1 MSVAIIIIIFI
12 VVLFV
17 AVYLH
22 ELGHFLT
29 ARRAGVKVEEF
40 GIGLP
45 PRLFGIKRGET
56 IYSVNAIPLG
66 AFVRTAGENDPTVPQ
81 SLAGKGPWT
90 RLGVYAAGPLV
101 NIFLAFIL
109 FSAFLLLPISV
120 VVGNGLMVHS
130 VAENSPAEEAGIE
143 AGDIILELDGQPV
156 HTWKEMQDIVN
167 SGEEGA
173 EITLLLQKDG
183 SQDEARLKPKFD
195 PTLQRR
201 IIGVLLCWNMVSQ
214 VEEGSPSYEAGIRPG
229 DTILS
234 INGQPVYNSESMSS
248 ALGSAKED
256 EEIPVVLLRGQETV
270 STSLVNVGYET
281 EAKQSTLSGIGLRW
295 VDGTHLEQ
303 ERLPVWRAVYLG
315 ARYIIYMPALI
326 IEAIPL
332 IRESPDMA
340 LVGPIGAGQL
350 TVEAVRSFGFSN
362 ILFMASIISLGIGIF
377 NLLPI
382 PPLDGGG
389 MLVAFIEGFRRGKRL
404 SPRAVRLAHTIG
416 TTFLITLV
424 ILVTFSDI
432 LRLISGRGFGL

>member
-1 MSVAIIIIIFI
+1 MSVALIIIIFI

-45 PRLFGIKRGET
+45 PRLLGIKRGET
-56 IYSVNAIPLG
+56 IYSVNAVPLG
-66 AFVRTAGENDPTVPQ
+66 AFVRTAGEDDPTVPR
-81 SLAGKGPWT
+81 SLAGKRPWT
-90 RLGVYAAGPLV
+90 RLGVYAAGPVV

-109 FSAFLLLPISV
+109 FSAFLSLPVGV
-120 VVGNGLMVHS
+120 VTGNGLMVHS
-130 VAENSPAEEAGIE
+130 VAENSPAEEAGIKT
-143 AGDIILELDGQPV
+143 GDIILELDGQPV
-156 HTWKEMQDIVN
+156 HTWQEMQDAIN
-167 SGEEGA
+167 SAGEGA
-173 EITLLLQKDG
+173 EINLLLQTDG
-183 SQDEARLKPKFD
+183 SQEQAMLEPKFD

-214 VEEGSPSYEAGIRPG
+214 VDEGSPAYEAGIRPG

-234 INGQPVYNSESMSS
+234 INGQPVYNTESMSS

-256 EEIPVVLLRGQETV
+256 EEIPLVLLRGQETV
-270 STSLVNVGYET
+270 SNSLPSVADET
-281 EAKQSTLSGIGLRW
+281 LPGVELRW
-295 VDGTHLEQ
+295 VDGAHLEH
-303 ERLPVWRAVYLG
+303 ERLPVWRAVYSG

-362 ILFMASIISLGIGIF
+362 ILFMAGIISLGIGMF

-382 PPLDGGG
+382 PPLD
-389 MLVAFIEGFRRGKRL
+389 
-404 SPRAVRLAHTIG
+404 
-416 TTFLITLV
+416 
-424 ILVTFSDI
+424 
-432 LRLISGRGFGL
+432 

>member
-1 MSVAIIIIIFI
+1 MSVALIIIVFI

-45 PRLFGIKRGET
+45 PRLLGIKRGET
-56 IYSVNAIPLG
+56 IYSVNAVPLG
-66 AFVRTAGENDPTVPQ
+66 AFVRTAGENDPTVPR

-143 AGDIILELDGQPV
+143 SGDIILELDGQPV
-156 HTWKEMQDIVN
+156 HTWEEMQNTIN
-167 SGEEGA
+167 SGEEEA

-183 SQDEARLKPKFD
+183 SQEEARLKPQFD

-214 VEEGSPSYEAGIRPG
+214 VEEDSPAYEAGIRPG

-234 INGQPVYNSESMSS
+234 INERAVYNTESMSS

-256 EEIPVVLLRGQETV
+256 EEIPLVLLRDQETV
-270 STSLVNVGYET
+270 STSFPGVSHET
-281 EAKQSTLSGIGLRW
+281 LPGVELRW

-315 ARYIIYMPALI
+315 ASYIIYMPALI

-350 TVEAVRSFGFSN
+350 TVEAVRSFGFGN

-404 SPRAVRLAHTIG
+404 SPRAVRLAHSIG
-416 TTFLITLV
+416 TAFLITLV